1 MMDMLSS
8 RTTAAAL
15 AAALIAAPAQGQ
27 TRPDT
32 VITLAEAQAVA
43 ARAQRAAAEKKIDV
57 AMVVVN
63 REGRV
68 ILAQRMDRSSYI
80 HLELAERKAAT
91 AAATGAPTSLLEKV
105 VDAGKTS
112 LLSVPEIALIGGA
125 VPLRRGDEVIGG
137 VGVSGGSPEDD
148 ENISLA
154 AAGI

>member
-15 AAALIAAPAQGQ
+15 AAALIAAPVQGQ
-27 TRPDT
+27 TRPNT
-32 VITLAEAQAVA
+32 AITLGEAQAVA